1 MFVGRLKWIFFFW
14 TGGRYTKED
23 FKDYEKERDK
33 PSKFA
38 LKEKVKPK
46 QEYPFLVKGTS

>member
-1 MFVGRLKWIFFFW
+1 MIFFLP
-14 TGGRYTKED
+14 TGGQYTKDD

-46 QEYPFLVKGTS
+46 QEYPFSIKDIF

>member
-1 MFVGRLKWIFFFW
+1 MDIFFW

-46 QEYPFLVKGTS
+46 QEYPFLVKGTSWIK